1 MKAQYE
7 KVQYSQDNS
16 WQLLIRRLD
25 AIPFEWHFHPE
36 YELTLTLN
44 SSGER
49 YIGDTVLE
57 YGDFDLMLLGPNIPH
72 SWHSR
77 ASLNAT
83 LEQKVYVLWFD
94 TDWITEV
101 TRLFPECRT
110 FTPLLQEAHRGVNF
124 SKAVA
129 QKLLPLFEALD
140 EASPMNRLIS
150 ILSILDELSSTQDYQ
165 CISVHQ
171 MLDRQ
176 DYDKRQQRLLSQLL
190 EAIHANYTQT
200 LSITDLASLVGMS
213 ESTLGRFFKK
223 MMGQSVNNYITQ
235 VRLGKGCS
243 LLVQTDKP
251 VSLIAELSG
260 FNNLSNFNRLFLKY
274 KMMTPKA
281 FRDKFRKATVKTG
294 LQES

>member
-7 KVQYSQDNS
+7 KVKYHQDNS

-44 SSGER
+44 STGER
-49 YIGDTVLE
+49 YVGDTISE
-57 YGDFDLMLLGPNIPH
+57 YDDLDLVLLGPNIPH

-77 ASLNAT
+77 TSVNPK

-94 TDWITEV
+94 TEWMNEI
-101 TRLFPECRT
+101 TRLFPECHN
-110 FTPLLQEAHRGVNF
+110 FTPLLQQAHRGVSF
-124 SKAVA
+124 PKTVA
-129 QKLLPLFEALD
+129 QKLLPLFERLD
-140 EASPMNRLIS
+140 AASPMQRLTIMLN
-150 ILSILDELSSTQDYQ
+150 IIDELSGTQDYES
-165 CISVHQ
+165 ISVNQ

-176 DYDKRQQRLLSQLL
+176 DSDKRQQRLLSQLL
-190 EAIHANYTQT
+190 EAIHENYTQP
-200 LSITDLASLVGMS
+200 LSISELASQVGMS

-274 KMMTPKA
+274 KQMTPNA
-281 FRDKFRKATVKTG
+281 FRTKFRKV
-294 LQES
+294 S